1 MKKYIPNFLTC
12 CNLFSGCLA
21 VVAAFAG
28 CYGLAMLY
36 VVLSAVF
43 DFFDGMAARALDV
56 HSPIGKDL
64 DSLADDVS
72 FGLAPASVVF
82 TWLQGVSLAALPVW
96 LGRVVP
102 YAAFLLAVFA
112 ALRLAKFNI
121 DTRQKSTFI
130 GLPVPANALFWASLA
145 LNREVFFSVFPP
157 LWEAGLVLALVVAF
171 SCLMVSEIP
180 MFSLK
185 FKNFSWHGNEVP
197 YCFLLGCLV
206 LLLLMGTGGVAFSIV
221 WYLLLS
227 VATAGR
233 VRKKLQVG

>member
-21 VVAAFAG
+21 AVAAFG
-28 CYGLAMLY
+28 GDYDGVLFY

-43 DFFDGMAARALDV
+43 DFFDGMAARALNV

-72 FGLAPASVVF
+72 FGLAPAVAVF
-82 TWLQGVSLAALPVW
+82 TLMRSCLPDVSVGW
-96 LGRVVP
+96 GRILP

-121 DTRQKSTFI
+121 DTRQKSSFI
-130 GLPVPANALFWASLA
+130 GLPVPANALFWASL
-145 LNREVFFSVFPP
+145 LQSGFFVHGFFSP
-157 LWEAGLVLALVVAF
+157 LWAMGVLLLLIVAF
-171 SCLMVSEIP
+171 SYLMVSEIP

-185 FKNFSWHGNEVP
+185 FKSLSWHDNAVP
-197 YCFLLGCLV
+197 YSFLIGCVLILLG
-206 LLLLMGTGGVAFSIV
+206 MGLSGLALCIV

-227 VATAGR
+227 FGLAWRG
-233 VRKKLQVG
+233 VRKARANR